1 MHFPIS
7 ISIGIPT
14 LLFRLIHRG
23 RSALQLVISGR
34 KGFRV
39 AFPVISCLFS
49 IMAWFHLFIFPLTFS
64 GSFNVL
70 KALVCHACFFV
81 FMAFSTWFYGGHLFL
96 AGGIRGSEFS
106 HTCLKGFV
114 LDSPIDFVF
123 FSIPPF
129 ATRLIYI
136 HSVTS
141 RPFHFILWGCNGT
154 ELVE

>member
-1 MHFPIS
+1 
-7 ISIGIPT
+7 
-14 LLFRLIHRG
+14 
-23 RSALQLVISGR
+23 
-34 KGFRV
+34 
-39 AFPVISCLFS
+39 
-49 IMAWFHLFIFPLTFS
+49 
-64 GSFNVL
+64 VL

-154 ELVE
+154 ELVEWMEIPLQDCPFYGCDGPTDYLVRGSRCFPGHWPAAILTCSIDLVHIP